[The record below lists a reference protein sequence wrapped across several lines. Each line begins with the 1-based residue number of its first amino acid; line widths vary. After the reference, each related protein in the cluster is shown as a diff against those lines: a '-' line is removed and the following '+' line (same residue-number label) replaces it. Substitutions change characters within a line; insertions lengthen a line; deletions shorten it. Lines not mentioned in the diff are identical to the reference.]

1 LPWQPK
7 VPSSRPAAVQFFFFA
22 WSKNRKACTFSSLQK
37 KSGDSF
43 RH

>member
-1 LPWQPK
+1 LPGL
-7 VPSSRPAAVQFFFFA
+7 
-22 WSKNRKACTFSSLQK
+22 KNRKACTFSSLQK